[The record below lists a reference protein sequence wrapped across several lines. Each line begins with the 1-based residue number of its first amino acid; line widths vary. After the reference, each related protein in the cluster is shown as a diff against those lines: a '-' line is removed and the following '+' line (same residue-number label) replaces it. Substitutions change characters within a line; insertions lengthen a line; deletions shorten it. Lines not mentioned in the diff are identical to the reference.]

1 MIKANFM
8 ERVETLINILVEKL
22 QKKASANDL
31 LTTVKMLASEL
42 EHVKRITPPDISTA
56 STVAVNIARQIT
68 PVEYLESENEAAKDE
83 EKTVEVLQVDEADLE
98 AELEEIKKTT
108 EERNKFTLP
117 NKPAPVF
124 DYLDDI
130 PTLANRQMDAP
141 VSTDVRQPKEIHEI
155 LPVNNVA
162 SVNESLRTAKSELS
176 DSLQDAPVKDLKK
189 AIGINDRFVY
199 LKELFRGDDAMYE
212 RSIKTIN
219 AFAIYPEAE
228 YWIRRELKLKL
239 GWDDKNE
246 TVKQFDQLVRRRFA

>member
-1 MIKANFM
+1 M

-22 QKKASANDL
+22 QKKASVNEM
-31 LTTVKMLASEL
+31 LTTVKMLESEL
-42 EHVKRITPPDISTA
+42 LHIKTITPPDASAIST
-56 STVAVNIARQIT
+56 TAVNISKQVVPQKI
-68 PVEYLESENEAAKDE
+68 VEEAEQPAAQE
-83 EKTVEVLQVDEADLE
+83 EKTVEVLQIDEADLE

-108 EERNKFTLP
+108 EERNKFTTH
-117 NKPAPVF
+117 NKPTSTF

-130 PTLANRQMDAP
+130 PTLANRQTDAP
-141 VSTDVRQPKEIHEI
+141 VSTAVSQPKEIHEI
-155 LPVNNVA
+155 LPVNNAA
-162 SVNESLRTAKSELS
+162 SVNETLRTTKNELS
-176 DSLQDAPVKDLKK
+176 DTLQDAPVKDLRK

-246 TVKQFDQLVRRRFA
+246 IVKQFDQLVRRRFA

>member
-1 MIKANFM
+1 M

-22 QKKASANDL
+22 QKKASANEM
-31 LTTVKMLASEL
+31 LTTVKMLESEL
-42 EHVKRITPPDISTA
+42 QHIKTITPPEVASSTTAINISK
-56 STVAVNIARQIT
+56 QIMPEK
-68 PVEYLESENEAAKDE
+68 PVEEERLPAEE
-83 EKTVEVLQVDEADLE
+83 EKTVEVLQIDEADLE

-108 EERNKFTLP
+108 EERNKFTVQ
-117 NKPAPVF
+117 NKPAPSF

-130 PTLANRQMDAP
+130 PTLANRQMNVP
-141 VSTDVRQPKEIHEI
+141 VSTAVLHTKEIHEI
-155 LPVNNVA
+155 LPVNNAA
-162 SVNESLRTAKSELS
+162 SVNETLRTTQNEVS
-176 DSLQDAPVKDLKK
+176 DALKDAPVKDLRK
-189 AIGINDRFVY
+189 AIGINDRFVF

>member
-1 MIKANFM
+1 M

-22 QKKASANDL
+22 QKKASANEML
-31 LTTVKMLASEL
+31 MTVKMLESEL
-42 EHVKRITPPDISTA
+42 QHIKSITPPDASVNTTTAINISKQVKPEKIA
-56 STVAVNIARQIT
+56 DEQQVNI
-68 PVEYLESENEAAKDE
+68 LEEE
-83 EKTVEVLQVDEADLE
+83 EKTVEVLQIDEADLE

-108 EERNKFTLP
+108 EERNKFAAQ
-117 NKPAPVF
+117 NKPAPNF

-130 PTLANRQMDAP
+130 PTLANRQINAP
-141 VSTDVRQPKEIHEI
+141 VSTAVLQAKEIHET
-155 LPVNNVA
+155 LPVNNAA
-162 SVNESLRTAKSELS
+162 SINETLRTTKNELS
-176 DSLQDAPVKDLKK
+176 DALQDAPLKDLRK
-189 AIGINDRFVY
+189 AIGINDRFVF

-239 GWDDKNE
+239 GWDDKND